1 VSSLFSLYEYEHSVL
16 IPGRTCRSSYP
27 LPNRSPTPFL
37 ISSLSKTL
45 APPPPGLAQPPEFPS
60 NTFPSPSRRHG
71 LEFDKLVTRLNPSV
85 PAKTVAPRTPRRS
98 SPSTSSRSQ
107 QSEPQERRQVCRL
120 AARSA
125 PSLRFLHR
133 HRRHRIL
140 QLDSRTRVST
150 TSNSCFS

>member
-1 VSSLFSLYEYEHSVL
+1 VL
-16 IPGRTCRSSYP
+16 IPGRTSPSSYP
-27 LPNRSPTPFL
+27 LPDWSPAPFL

-45 APPPPGLAQPPEFPS
+45 VPPPPGLAQPPEFPS

-71 LEFDKLVTRLNPSV
+71 LEFDKLITRLNPSV
-85 PAKTVAPRTPRRS
+85 PAKTVAPRTPWRS

-107 QSEPQERRQVCRL
+107 QSEPQERCQVRRL
-120 AARSA
+120 TTRSP
-125 PSLRFLHR
+125 PSPRFLHR

-150 TSNSCFS
+150 ASNSCSS